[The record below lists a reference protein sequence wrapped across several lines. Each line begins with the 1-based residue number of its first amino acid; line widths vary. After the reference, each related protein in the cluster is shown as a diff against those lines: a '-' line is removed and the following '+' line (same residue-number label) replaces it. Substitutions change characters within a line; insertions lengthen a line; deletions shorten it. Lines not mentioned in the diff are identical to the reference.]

1 MLDEKIGELHGKVT
15 LGDSARPI
23 DLARFRLKCSRQ

>member
-1 MLDEKIGELHGKVT
+1 MLDEKIGEFQGKVT
-15 LGDSARPI
+15 LVDSARPI